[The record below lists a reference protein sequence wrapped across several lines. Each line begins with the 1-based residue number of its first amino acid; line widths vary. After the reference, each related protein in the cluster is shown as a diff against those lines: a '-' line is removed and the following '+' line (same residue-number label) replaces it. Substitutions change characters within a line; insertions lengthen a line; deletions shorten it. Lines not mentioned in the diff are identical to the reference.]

1 MSILFARLR
10 AQRAIDQAAGA
21 ARLRYITDVPGQ
33 QAVYMVKLQQAQAY
47 VAAHAEDAGAAV
59 PPYIAAEANA
69 VGMTPLEVATEVVA
83 LAAQWNDVVGP
94 AIEAARLGGKAAVTA
109 APADEAAIN
118 AARDA
123 AVAALLAI

>member
-109 APADEAAIN
+109 APDNEAAIN

-123 AVAALLAI
+123 AIAVLAAI